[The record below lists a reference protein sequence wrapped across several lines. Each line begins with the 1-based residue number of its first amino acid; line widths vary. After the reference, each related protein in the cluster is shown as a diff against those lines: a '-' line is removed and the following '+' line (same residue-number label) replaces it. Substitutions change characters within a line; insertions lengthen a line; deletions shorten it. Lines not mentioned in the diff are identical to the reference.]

1 MIKITITKKN
11 EFIKSVAVSGH
22 ANYADYG
29 KDIVCAGVSSII
41 VGGINALTSIFNKD
55 TFKIEVKEGYAYVE
69 TYKLDNKDIQL
80 ILKTIVIQLKGIKE
94 SYSKFVK
101 IKELEG

>member
-55 TFKIEVKEGYAYVE
+55 MFKVEVKEGYAYVE

-80 ILKTIVIQLKGIKE
+80 ILKTIVIQLKAVEE
-94 SYSKFVK
+94 SYSKFAR